1 MKVFKMCN
9 CFKLKNFTIVY
20 ISTVDYIFHQILLK
34 TSLVT
39 YSIQIYLKTNIDSL
53 SRRWKHT
60 YIHVLR
66 TLWYYFVIFSFL
78 TKLLATDGYIC
89 GSNDGTFL
97 FPYKSFDSKFPRR
110 GKYSCSPLIDAL
122 SRADVREMMT
132 RGRRSPRWEYD
143 RARGCR
149 WAP

>member
-9 CFKLKNFTIVY
+9 CFKLKHFLFVY

-39 YSIQIYLKTNIDSL
+39 YSIQMYLKTNIDSL

-66 TLWYYFVIFSFL
+66 TLWYYFVVFSFL
-78 TKLLATDGYIC
+78 ARLLATDGYIC

-97 FPYKSFDSKFPRR
+97 FPYKSFDSKFSPTRKIFMQPPDRR
-110 GKYSCSPLIDAL
+110 FIKS
-122 SRADVREMMT
+122 
-132 RGRRSPRWEYD
+132 
-143 RARGCR
+143 GC
-149 WAP
+149 AGDDD